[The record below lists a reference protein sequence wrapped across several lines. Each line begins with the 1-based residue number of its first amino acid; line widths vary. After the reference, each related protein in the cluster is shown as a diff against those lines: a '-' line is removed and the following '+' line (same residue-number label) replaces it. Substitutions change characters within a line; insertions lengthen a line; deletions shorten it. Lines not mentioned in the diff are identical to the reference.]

1 LEQALV
7 ILTELR
13 HPSAVAIQVE
23 LAALSPSSGPT
34 E

>member
-1 LEQALV
+1 LEQALA

-13 HPSAVAIQVE
+13 HPSAADIQAE

-34 E
+34 K